1 MHQFKMG
8 QTFKMGQAKSNSKH
22 LQATDLYLVQETWK
36 FLFLTYIYSIVC
48 AYHIGG
54 LFVKCPPYQM
64 ATHNLKIHFNFLLW
78 FYIGKYLKCLKEFSH
93 WLRKHVLDSNLWVFA
108 IIDLNQ
114 HAFLVLKGVTP
125 TFSNLGILLK
135 IDMKNCPLLGKLLSV
150 WRTVS
155 VLPKSA
161 LSAQSAQM
169 VENSHSF
176 FNVSYTWYKSLVYDL

>member
-1 MHQFKMG
+1 MQWFRNRGLFVAKNSFLSLMHQFKMG

-64 ATHNLKIHFNFLLW
+64 ATHNLKIFNFFLW

-93 WLRKHVLDSNLWVFA
+93 WLRKHVLWFKYMSFCNHWLEPTCFFGLKRGVF
-108 IIDLNQ
+108 N
-114 HAFLVLKGVTP
+114 
-125 TFSNLGILLK
+125 
-135 IDMKNCPLLGKLLSV
+135 
-150 WRTVS
+150 
-155 VLPKSA
+155 
-161 LSAQSAQM
+161 
-169 VENSHSF
+169 F
-176 FNVSYTWYKSLVYDL
+176 F